1 MYVGFSMLELVS
13 VLSLAFV
20 CDGFRRLNNL
30 LEHNELGISRKQIA
44 MHIGSF
50 IVASIGLALPM
61 YSFAHGYNIEDED

>member
-13 VLSLAFV
+13 VLSLGFV

-30 LEHNELGISRKQIA
+30 LQHDELGISKKQIA

-50 IVASIGLALPM
+50 IVATIGLGLPM
-61 YSFAHGYNIEDED
+61 YSFAHGYSIGNEN

>member
-1 MYVGFSMLELVS
+1 MLELVS
-13 VLSLAFV
+13 VLSLGFV

-50 IVASIGLALPM
+50 IVASIGLGFPM
-61 YSFAHGYNIEDED
+61 YSFAHGYDIEYEN